1 MTKKTVDDDFTEN
14 IIDVD
19 VSREMENSFLEYAYS
34 VIYSA
39 PCLTPGTASSPYSAA
54 SFTPWETWE
63 FALTVPM

>member
-1 MTKKTVDDDFTEN
+1 LKRRWMTTSPRTL
-14 IIDVD
+14 
-19 VSREMENSFLEYAYS
+19 STSTSPARWRTASWS
-34 VIYSA
+34 THTPSSTPA